1 MVTNMK
7 WKRMVTQTLRA
18 ASRFSANQNLAL
30 APWWGCFRRYS
41 GADWRADS
49 KAAISVC
56 LMAIPQGIA
65 HAAMAGLPIPYGI
78 MGSAVA
84 MMAAPFIAGSR
95 HTILGTT
102 NATAL
107 MVYSYFA
114 AAPLLHAQE
123 QRLIPLLGIMVGL
136 FCLIGALLRTAE
148 LLQYISRSVL
158 VGYITGAAVL
168 IIASQL
174 KHALGIQLAGAD
186 PPSFL
191 AQLWM
196 MGKQAHTMSWHSAL
210 PLALGTL
217 MLYLWMQRVRPRWPN
232 FAIVF
237 VLSSGVWTALVAL
250 NVGHFAKMPCY
261 ASFDLRDLTPQLP
274 DLWRASVFDDISS
287 LVGLALALA
296 FFASLENTAMA
307 KTLASRTG
315 ESPRV
320 NQDMLAVGVGNLMS
334 ALAGGMPASG
344 SLIRSTLNHSA
355 GAATRFS
362 SLLAGILTLVIAL
375 ALGTAAS
382 YGFSPL
388 AHVPKATLAALII
401 GLALSLI
408 QRKQLR
414 VCLRSTSDDAAVLI
428 ATIAATLLAPLHTA
442 IFLGVGVSI
451 LLFLRRASQPQLI
464 EYHASD
470 SGELSALS
478 ARQSRA
484 HASISFVHVEGDLF
498 FGAAELFR
506 SQIQRLISDPSLKI
520 IILRLKN
527 ARLLDATAVFA
538 LSDLLA
544 AARRQQRHLL
554 IVGCTRPVFRVLKR
568 SGLLD
573 ELQADCQR
581 DRGETNVIP
590 DVPSNP
596 NLATRAVMKRAQD
609 LLGDVK
615 ADVHIFVGDH
625 KKISS

>member
-1 MVTNMK
+1 MMN
-7 WKRMVTQTLRA
+7 WKRLTTQTLRA
-18 ASRFSANQNLAL
+18 ARQFSAKQNLSC
-30 APWWGCFRRYS
+30 APWWGTFRRYNR
-41 GADWRADS
+41 ADWRADS
-49 KAAISVC
+49 RAALSVC

-78 MGSAVA
+78 IGSAAA
-84 MMAAPFIAGSR
+84 MIIAPFVAGSR

-107 MVYSYFA
+107 MVYSFFA
-114 AAPLLHAQE
+114 ASPLLHVQE
-123 QRLIPLLGIMVGL
+123 QRLIPLLGLMVGL

-168 IIASQL
+168 IMASQL
-174 KHALGIQLAGAD
+174 KHALGIQLPGSD
-186 PPSFL
+186 PPSFIAL
-191 AQLWM
+191 LWAL
-196 MGKQAHTMSWHSAL
+196 GKQAHTANWDSAL
-210 PLALGTL
+210 PLAIGTL
-217 MLYLWMQRVRPRWPN
+217 TLYLWMQRRWPKSPN

-237 VLSSGVWTALVAL
+237 VLSSTLWTVLASLK
-250 NVGHFAKMPCY
+250 VGHFAAMPCY
-261 ASFDLRDLTPQLP
+261 TSFTLQDLTPQLP

-287 LVGLALALA
+287 LLGLALALA

-315 ESPRV
+315 ENPRV
-320 NQDMLAVGVGNLMS
+320 NQDMLAVGLGNAVA

-362 SLLAGILTLVIAL
+362 SLWAGILTLIIAI
-375 ALGTAAS
+375 ALGTAATH
-382 YGFSPL
+382 GFSPL
-388 AHVPKATLAALII
+388 AHVPKASLAALII

-442 IFLGVGVSI
+442 IFLGVGFSI
-451 LLFLRRASQPQLI
+451 LLFLRRASQPQLV
-464 EYHASD
+464 EYHATET
-470 SGELSALS
+470 GELSELR
-478 ARQSRA
+478 ARQTRTN
-484 HASISFVHVEGDLF
+484 ASVSFVHVEGDLF

-506 SQIQRLISDPSLKI
+506 SQIQRLMADPSLKI

-538 LSDLLA
+538 LSELLA
-544 AARRQQRHLL
+544 VARGQQRHLL

-573 ELQADCQR
+573 ELQANC
-581 DRGETNVIP
+581 DRNQGETNVIP
-590 DVPSNP
+590 EVPSNP
-596 NLATRAVMKRAQD
+596 NLATRAVMKRAQE

-615 ADVHIFVGDH
+615 ADVHIFVGDQ
-625 KKISS
+625 KKSQT